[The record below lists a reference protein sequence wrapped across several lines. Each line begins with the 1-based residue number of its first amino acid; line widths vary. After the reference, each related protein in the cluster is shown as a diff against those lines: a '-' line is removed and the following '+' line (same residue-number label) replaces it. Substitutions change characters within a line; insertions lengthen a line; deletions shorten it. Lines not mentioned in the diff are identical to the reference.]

1 MSLVRTPAD
10 VLSVAMAR
18 NGNRAGNGVLSL
30 GVFAIALLAVSLS
43 HADGNDSL
51 LAVAQLSG
59 SALRNGA
66 PVNPPGT
73 AMGDGDVL
81 ETGPR
86 TTALLWL
93 SMDDGLI
100 LDENSRLRLRSQG
113 GSISAELERGRVAV
127 SSPHRRLREVRL
139 PDQAISIRS
148 EPGARRY
155 YQVSRLPDAA
165 YVYARSGSVSIF
177 DEGYAAHT
185 EVAQGRVGRISPQ
198 APTPAPPQQPAAPAP
213 RLPAGAQAAG
223 KVTAAIPKDYILR
236 AGQQTDGKV
245 GDDVWWNDQVRTEPR
260 GRVRMVL
267 TDGSILNLGS
277 DSRLQIV
284 QHDAQSQQTQLEM
297 RYGRLR
303 AQVVKLSRPDS
314 RFEIRTNTAVCGV
327 LGTDFYIEATEKST
341 RVVVFQGVVRVTP
354 LIAGAV
360 AGIAAGGQAGA
371 AGAGQAGQTGVAGAG
386 QASTSAS
393 VTVSAGQASTA
404 VAGAASAPTA
414 VAGAQIQA
422 AIGATQASVSAGTT
436 AAVAGVAATRAVV
449 VASVA
454 APTAATT
461 AIAVQVVAPP
471 PPVSPSH

>member
-18 NGNRAGNGVLSL
+18 NRSRARKGLLSL
-30 GVFAIALLAVSLS
+30 GILAVALFAALLS
-43 HADGNDSL
+43 HAGGNDSL

-59 SALRNGA
+59 SALRNGV
-66 PVNPPGT
+66 PVIPPGT

-81 ETGPR
+81 ETGAR
-86 TTALLWL
+86 TTALLYL
-93 SMDDGLI
+93 SLDDSLI
-100 LDENSRLRLRSQG
+100 LDENSKLRLRARD
-113 GSISAELERGRVAV
+113 GSISAELERGRLAV
-127 SSPHRRLREVRL
+127 SSPHRRFREVRL

-148 EPGARRY
+148 EPGARGY
-155 YQVSRLPDAA
+155 YQVSRLADAA
-165 YVYARSGSVSIF
+165 YVYARSGSVSILE
-177 DEGYAAHT
+177 EGYASQT
-185 EVAQGRVGRISPQ
+185 EVAEGRVGRISPEGRI
-198 APTPAPPQQPAAPAP
+198 PAAPQQAAAAAS
-213 RLPAGAQAAG
+213 RLPAGAQPAG

-236 AGQQTDGKV
+236 GGQQSEGKV
-245 GDDVWWNDQVRTEPR
+245 GDDVWWNDLVRTEPR

-284 QHDAQSQQTQLEM
+284 RHDAASHQTQLEM

-314 RFEIRTNTAVCGV
+314 KFEIRTATAVCGV

-371 AGAGQAGQTGVAGAG
+371 VGAG
-386 QASTSAS
+386 QASTSAG
-393 VTVSAGQASTA
+393 VTVNAGQASTA

-414 VAGAQIQA
+414 VASAQIQA
-422 AIGATQASVSAGTT
+422 AISATQAGATAGTT

-454 APTAATT
+454 APAAATT
-461 AIAVQVVAPP
+461 VIATQVVAPP

>member
-1 MSLVRTPAD
+1 M
-10 VLSVAMAR
+10 
-18 NGNRAGNGVLSL
+18 
-30 GVFAIALLAVSLS
+30 
-43 HADGNDSL
+43 
-51 LAVAQLSG
+51 
-59 SALRNGA
+59 
-66 PVNPPGT
+66 
-73 AMGDGDVL
+73 
-81 ETGPR
+81 
-86 TTALLWL
+86 
-93 SMDDGLI
+93 
-100 LDENSRLRLRSQG
+100 
-113 GSISAELERGRVAV
+113 
-127 SSPHRRLREVRL
+127 
-139 PDQAISIRS
+139 SIRS
-148 EPGARRY
+148 EPGAHRY
-155 YQVSRLPDAA
+155 YQVSRLADAA
-165 YVYARSGSVSIF
+165 YVYARSGSVTIF
-177 DEGYAAHT
+177 DEGYAAQT
-185 EVAQGRVGRISPQ
+185 NVAQGRVGRISPE
-198 APTPAPPQQPAAPAP
+198 ALIPAPPQQPAAPAP
-213 RLPAGAQAAG
+213 RVPAGAQTAG

-236 AGQQTDGKV
+236 GGQQADGKV
-245 GDDVWWNDQVRTEPR
+245 GDDVCWNDQVRTEPR

-277 DSRLQIV
+277 DSQLRIV
-284 QHDAQSQQTQLEM
+284 QHNAQSQQTQLEM

-314 RFEIRTNTAVCGV
+314 RFEIRTNTAICGV

-360 AGIAAGGQAGA
+360 AGIAAGGQAAA

-422 AIGATQASVSAGTT
+422 AIGATQASVGAGTT

-454 APTAATT
+454 VPAAATAA
-461 AIAVQVVAPP
+461 IATQVVAPP
-471 PPVSPSH
+471 PPVSPSR